1 MREKAPAAPSAL
13 PAEALFAACDETLLP
28 FATTAELPAG
38 GEIVGQ
44 GRATEALRL
53 ALGMKAA
60 GYNLFALGPS
70 GVGKFTFV
78 RHAVEQ
84 AARRWP
90 TPPDWCY
97 INNFAEPHRPKA
109 LELPSGRGRPLQQEA
124 ERLIEELQQAIP
136 AAFETDEYRN
146 RKSAIQEQFKERQ
159 EEAFS
164 ALQAQ
169 GRENDV
175 ALIKTPMG
183 LALAPT
189 KDGDVL
195 SPQDFEQLS
204 GEEKQRRQE
213 ASERLQKQLEAFL
226 REVPGWE
233 REQREQLRTLN
244 RETTQ
249 YAVGHLID
257 EMKKHWEDL
266 PAVLDHLEAVR
277 ADVIENVDD
286 FLPKEQT
293 PQILIA
299 AAAGRAPQG
308 PIASPFRRYQVNVIV
323 DQQQR
328 GNGDGANEGAPV
340 VHEDHPT
347 LPNLVG
353 RIEHIAQF
361 GTLMTDFMLIKAGAL
376 HRANGGCLILDVR
389 RVLMNSFAYETL
401 KRVLRSGC
409 IRIESVAESLGWS
422 TTITLEPAPIPLDVK
437 VILLGDPLLYYL
449 LSAYD
454 PEFSE
459 LFRVAA
465 DFDTRMDRD
474 AAGTQ
479 AYAQMIATIAG
490 TAKLKP
496 IDRGGVARLIEHGA
510 RLVGDAEK
518 LTAHAETLEG
528 LLREADFWAG
538 EADAGTIG
546 RAHVQ
551 QAIDARTYRSDLL
564 RARIQEEIQ
573 RGTLVIE
580 TDGARVGQIN
590 GLAVIQL
597 NHFAFGRPSRISCR
611 VRLGKGEVIDIEREV
626 ALGGPLHSK
635 GVLILS
641 AFLSSRYAHEQPL
654 SLNASLV
661 FEQSYSGVEG
671 DSASSAELYALLSA
685 LAEIP
690 IRQSL
695 AVTGSVDQQGRVQ
708 AIGGVN
714 EKIEGFFDICAA
726 RGLSGEQG
734 VLIPAANVKHLMLRA
749 DVVAACREGRFAVY
763 PVETIDQGITLLT
776 GIPAGEADEKGEY
789 PLGTVN
795 RAVANRLARFVRKAV
810 RLAREAD
817 GGKGNRNAKGREA
830 LR

>member
-1 MREKAPAAPSAL
+1 MREPPPGAPAPL
-13 PAEALFAACDETLLP
+13 PADSLFTTCDEAALR
-28 FATTAELPAG
+28 FATTAELPAAA
-38 GEIVGQ
+38 ETFGQ
-44 GRATEALRL
+44 GRATQALRL
-53 ALGMKAA
+53 ALGMKAS

-78 RHAVEQ
+78 RSAVEK
-84 AARRWP
+84 AAAHWP

-109 LELPSGRGRPLQQEA
+109 LQLPSGRGRPLQQDA
-124 ERLIEELQQAIP
+124 QRLIEELQQAIP

-159 EEAFS
+159 EEAFA
-164 ALQAQ
+164 ALQAE
-169 GRENDV
+169 GRDNDV

-195 SPQDFEQLS
+195 NPQEFEQLS
-204 GEEKQRRQE
+204 AEEKRHRQE
-213 ASERLQKQLEAFL
+213 ASERLQKKLEAFL
-226 REVPGWE
+226 HEVPRWE

-266 PAVLDHLEAVR
+266 PEVLDHLEAVR
-277 ADVIENVDD
+277 ADAIENVDD

-293 PQILIA
+293 PQMLIA

-328 GNGDGANEGAPV
+328 ANGDSAGAPV
-340 VHEDHPT
+340 VYEDHPT

-361 GTLMTDFMLIKAGAL
+361 GTLVTDFMLIKAGAL

-389 RVLMNSFAYETL
+389 KVLINGFAYETL
-401 KRVLRSGC
+401 KRVLRSGR

-422 TTITLEPAPIPLDVK
+422 TTITLEPEPIPLDVK

-474 AAGTQ
+474 PAGIA
-479 AYAQMIATIAG
+479 AYAQMIATIVDQQ
-490 TAKLKP
+490 KLRP
-496 IDRGGVARLIEHGA
+496 VARGGVARLIEHGA
-510 RLVGDAEK
+510 RLAGDAAK
-518 LTAHAETLEG
+518 LTTHAEALEG
-528 LLREADFWAG
+528 LVREADFWAG
-538 EADAGTIG
+538 EARVDTIG
-546 RAHVQ
+546 RDHVQ

-564 RARIQEEIQ
+564 RARIQEEIL

-580 TDGARVGQIN
+580 TEGLRIGQIN

-611 VRLGKGEVIDIEREV
+611 VRLGKGEVVDIEREV
-626 ALGGPLHSK
+626 SLGGPLHSK

-641 AFLSSRYAHEQPL
+641 AFLSSRYAREQPL

-671 DSASSAELYALLSA
+671 DSASSAELYALISA

-695 AVTGSVDQQGRVQ
+695 AVTGSVDQEGRVQ

-726 RGLSGEQG
+726 RGLCGGQG
-734 VLIPAANVKHLMLRA
+734 VLIPAANVKHLMLRE
-749 DVVAACREGRFAVY
+749 DVVAACRAGRFAVY
-763 PVETIDQGITLLT
+763 PVETIDQGIALLT
-776 GIPAGEADEKGEY
+776 GVPAGVADERGAY

-810 RLAREAD
+810 RLAREAEA
-817 GGKGNRNAKGREA
+817 GKANRSAMGREG

>member
-1 MREKAPAAPSAL
+1 MREIAPPPLSPL
-13 PAEALFAACDETLLP
+13 PAETLFTACDEAVLP
-28 FATTAELPAG
+28 FATTAELPAAV
-38 GEIVGQ
+38 EIVGQ

-78 RHAVEQ
+78 RHAVGK
-84 AARRWP
+84 AATRWP

-124 ERLIEELQQAIP
+124 QRLIEELQQAIP

-169 GRENDV
+169 GRDSDV

-204 GEEKQRRQE
+204 AEEKRHRQE
-213 ASERLQKQLEAFL
+213 ASERLQKELEAFL
-226 REVPGWE
+226 REVPKWE

-257 EMKKHWEDL
+257 EIKKHWEDL

-277 ADVIENVDD
+277 ADVIENVED
-286 FLPKEQT
+286 FLPKDKEQT
-293 PQILIA
+293 PQLLI
-299 AAAGRAPQG
+299 AGRAPQG

-328 GNGDGANEGAPV
+328 TNGDGAHEGAPV
-340 VHEDHPT
+340 VYEDHPT

-422 TTITLEPAPIPLDVK
+422 TTITLEPEPIPLDVK
-437 VILLGDPLLYYL
+437 VILLGDPLIYYL

-474 AAGTQ
+474 AVGTQ
-479 AYAQMIATIAG
+479 AYARMIATIAG

-510 RLVGDAEK
+510 RLAGDAEK
-518 LTAHAETLEG
+518 LTTHADGLES

-538 EADAGTIG
+538 EAHADTIG

-564 RARIQEEIQ
+564 RERIQEEI
-573 RGTLVIE
+573 RRRTLVIE
-580 TDGARVGQIN
+580 TDGARIGQIN

-641 AFLSSRYAHEQPL
+641 AFLSSRFAREQPL

-671 DSASSAELYALLSA
+671 DSASSAELYALISA

-749 DVVAACREGRFAVY
+749 DVVEACREGRFAVY
-763 PVETIDQGITLLT
+763 PVETIDQGIALLT
-776 GIPAGEADEKGEY
+776 GVPAGTADEKGVY
-789 PLGTVN
+789 PPGTVN

-810 RLAREAD
+810 RFVREAE
-817 GGKGNRNAKGREA
+817 GGKGNNSAKKGREI